1 MSIQNG
7 VIENFDNW
15 IGINLLNQCN
25 PITFPTHFS
34 LLITCTSSTFLSFFV
49 VMRVYVT
56 YPILFCMDRVW
67 MFNSNVIRY
76 THKMGGWGALN

>member
-25 PITFPTHFS
+25 PITFPTHLYNIFLS
-34 LLITCTSSTFLSFFV
+34 LLITCISTTFLSFFV
-49 VMRVYVT
+49 VMRVYVGKLLGT
-56 YPILFCMDRVW
+56 SGVL
-67 MFNSNVIRY
+67 
-76 THKMGGWGALN
+76 